1 MILEKIAGA
10 GYPCTLASLLHRSQ
24 VTLLNTGSTSDTV
37 EGRIVLQVPAGEVES
52 GSIADVQ
59 DFWHTTERDFFH
71 EEQFKG
77 I

>member
-1 MILEKIAGA
+1 M
-10 GYPCTLASLLHRSQ
+10 
-24 VTLLNTGSTSDTV
+24 TLLNTGSTSDTV